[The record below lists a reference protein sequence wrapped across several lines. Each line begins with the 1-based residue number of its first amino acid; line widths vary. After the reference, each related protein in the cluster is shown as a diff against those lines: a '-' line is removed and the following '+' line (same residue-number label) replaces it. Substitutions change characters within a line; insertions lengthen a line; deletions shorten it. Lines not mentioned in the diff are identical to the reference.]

1 MSPVRRCLPQ
11 LGTPLHECVERP
23 RPLRRT
29 PLKRGRWSHV
39 LDSALACQ
47 NSGSNA
53 TGTNE
58 ALANEHENPQAK
70 NNATTNTKNNGS
82 KLNTPTQLNRPK
94 GSKSKKRK
102 RKIKPPKILRG
113 LREWRRTVRTLIQA
127 DEALLKEDFATQ
139 NAQGGNGNGGRNDRA
154 NAIITDPPTGQ
165 KINCQQD
172 LEFRGN
178 TGRNRYP
185 RSCLRI
191 SNGPV
196 SDNEKR
202 NYPIRATL
210 AQDADGN
217 TPLHFMIRRAA
228 APACGGG
235 RWQSR
240 HEENEET
247 DDDEDYGDV
256 KEEEEVKK
264 ADEENREK
272 DEMDGGNEA
281 GDTVMNDDR
290 ETNSAEDGDNA
301 NINASIDDSDL
312 RHIEYW
318 GTSGSSWDG
327 VRWCME
333 AHLRRVEHRIA
344 RQKLWDTC
352 SDDDMSSKGVA
363 RGVASVCLN
372 GSGSCNNTGDVD
384 MMNIHEDETM
394 DGPKEAVD
402 STYFTHFSASSEQ
415 KLPAKRKT
423 SGVEMDTQDDE
434 RSSRSFYCSSIVAD
448 RRHQWTVSSTEVF

>member
-1 MSPVRRCLPQ
+1 
-11 LGTPLHECVERP
+11 
-23 RPLRRT
+23 
-29 PLKRGRWSHV
+29 
-39 LDSALACQ
+39 
-47 NSGSNA
+47 
-53 TGTNE
+53 
-58 ALANEHENPQAK
+58 
-70 NNATTNTKNNGS
+70 
-82 KLNTPTQLNRPK
+82 
-94 GSKSKKRK
+94 
-102 RKIKPPKILRG
+102 
-113 LREWRRTVRTLIQA
+113 
-127 DEALLKEDFATQ
+127 
-139 NAQGGNGNGGRNDRA
+139 
-154 NAIITDPPTGQ
+154 
-165 KINCQQD
+165 
-172 LEFRGN
+172 
-178 TGRNRYP
+178 
-185 RSCLRI
+185 
-191 SNGPV
+191 V

-434 RSSRSFYCSSIVAD
+434 RSSRSSSIARPLLPIEDINGQFRRQFRSILMTTNVRIVALTPYWEQFVIWFIRVLKPWEFLIIENT
-448 RRHQWTVSSTEVF
+448 RRHL